1 MISFLII
8 FFIAVLLEI
17 IMLGIIIS
25 NIELDIEECDISYNI
40 EIPNKFKIKKLKV
53 NIKLF
58 LFRKIKILKIK
69 IYKNY
74 CIIFGIKIH
83 LNVLKKLKDDE
94 EYGTWFILKN
104 IWKLNPQIKNINIE
118 IEAGTEDTL
127 LTTFL
132 IPTASMIIFP
142 VISKNMKFTKNNNSN
157 NENVDYPNCNIKII
171 PKYINSNNLALK
183 GNLQIAFDTMRT
195 LFFIRKHKKIKV

>member
-1 MISFLII
+1 M
-8 FFIAVLLEI
+8 
-17 IMLGIIIS
+17 
-25 NIELDIEECDISYNI
+25 
-40 EIPNKFKIKKLKV
+40 
-53 NIKLF
+53 
-58 LFRKIKILKIK
+58 
-69 IYKNY
+69 
-74 CIIFGIKIH
+74 
-83 LNVLKKLKDDE
+83 
-94 EYGTWFILKN
+94 
-104 IWKLNPQIKNINIE
+104 
-118 IEAGTEDTL
+118 

-157 NENVDYPNCNIKII
+157 NENVDYSNCNIKII